1 MLYSEMGFNVVAFAY
16 RGYSDSTLD
25 GGFPS
30 EKVLKQ
36 DAKAI
41 VTYVREELKKDGASL
56 FLIGRSLGGAVA
68 TFAAT
73 IEPDLFDGIILENT
87 FTSISDMVDSL
98 FYLVSF
104 FKYFILRID
113 WDTKALV
120 STIKLP
126 MLIITG
132 DKDEIV
138 PAMHSKYIFD
148 AAKMSYFR

>member
-1 MLYSEMGFNVVAFAY
+1 M
-16 RGYSDSTLD
+16 
-25 GGFPS
+25 
-30 EKVLKQ
+30 
-36 DAKAI
+36 
-41 VTYVREELKKDGASL
+41 REELKKDGASL

-98 FYLVSF
+98 FYSVSF

-148 AAKMSYFR
+148 AAKISYFR